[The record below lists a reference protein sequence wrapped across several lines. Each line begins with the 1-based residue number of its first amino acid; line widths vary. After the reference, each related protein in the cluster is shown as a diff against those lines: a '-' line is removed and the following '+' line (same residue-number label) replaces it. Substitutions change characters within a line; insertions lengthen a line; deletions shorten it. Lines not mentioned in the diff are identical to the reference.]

1 MITTLDNLT
10 FTEKE
15 LSVISEALQSRIEYF
30 NTWLEEMLEFNPLR
44 SEVASIRQLRSL
56 IAEEDALLTKI
67 NNARSA

>member
-30 NTWLEEMLEFNPLR
+30 NTWLEEMLELTPY
-44 SEVASIRQLRSL
+44 EVASIRQLRSL

-67 NNARSA
+67 NNARSE

>member
-1 MITTLDNLT
+1 MITTPDNLT

-30 NTWLEEMLEFNPLR
+30 NTWLEEMLELTPY
-44 SEVASIRQLRSL
+44 EVASIRQLRSL

-67 NNARSA
+67 NNARSE